1 MDRHSGNSVERTDGR
16 TDSGIVCA
24 SNHGRNSI
32 CWETVIL
39 NEVKLIYKQ
48 INDFH
53 YFLGGD
59 EWSHGLIVLDM
70 DYDVA
75 REEALIMLRELLKT
89 NHNIACGEWEFI
101 D

>member
-1 MDRHSGNSVERTDGR
+1 MDT
-16 TDSGIVCA
+16 
-24 SNHGRNSI
+24 
-32 CWETVIL
+32 IL
-39 NEVKLIYKQ
+39 EEVKLIYKL
-48 INDFH
+48 IDGFH

-75 REEALIMLRELLKT
+75 REEALVMLREVLRE
-89 NHNIACGEWEFI
+89 NHNIRCGEWEFI